1 VAALPVVAEPA
12 PASLQA
18 MNRRLIVTRPLA
30 QALPW
35 VQALRAR
42 GVDAV
47 ALPLI
52 GIEPLADPAP
62 LHRAWEGLGQLDW
75 VMFVSANAVEQF
87 FAARPPG
94 AGWPAALAA
103 GSPGPGTRSALQ
115 AAGVHLID
123 EPVPGQADSEGLWAR
138 VAPRGWAG
146 RRVMVVRGEDGRDWL
161 AEQLRA
167 AGAEVAFVAAYR
179 RTPPVLAGE
188 AAAVLAAAVAAPGR
202 HAFAF
207 GSSEAVAHLQR
218 LAPGARW
225 ADGLA
230 LVGHPRIA
238 EAARAAG
245 FGAVQVLPPRDGLD
259 EGATALAAALAAV
272 AAPAAGVIAGH
283 AAPPPAP
290 GS

>member
-1 VAALPVVAEPA
+1 
-12 PASLQA
+12 
-18 MNRRLIVTRPLA
+18 MTRRLIVTRPLA

-52 GIEPLADPAP
+52 GIEPLADLAP
-62 LHRAWEGLGQLDW
+62 LHRAWEGLAHLDW
-75 VMFVSANAVEQF
+75 VMFVSANAVEHF
-87 FAARPPG
+87 FAARPAG
-94 AGWPAALAA
+94 AAWPAGLAA
-103 GSPGPGTRSALQ
+103 GSPGPGTRAALQ
-115 AAGVHLID
+115 AVGVRRID

-167 AGAEVAFVAAYR
+167 AGAGVAFVAAYR
-179 RTPPVLAGE
+179 RTPPVLVGE
-188 AAAVLAAAVAAPGR
+188 AAAVLAAATAAPAA
-202 HAFAF
+202 HAFVF

-218 LAPGARW
+218 LEPGASW
-225 ADGLA
+225 AGAVA

-245 FGAVQVLPPRDGLD
+245 FGTVQVLPPREGLD
-259 EGATALAAALAAV
+259 EGASALAAALAGLEL
-272 AAPAAGVIAGH
+272 PAAATGSVDRG
-283 AAPPPAP
+283 APPSTP

>member
-1 VAALPVVAEPA
+1 MP
-12 PASLQA
+12 
-18 MNRRLIVTRPLA
+18 RRLIVTRPLA

-35 VQALRAR
+35 VDALRAR

-62 LHRAWEGLGQLDW
+62 LHAAWAALPGLDW
-75 VMFVSANAVEQF
+75 VMFVSANAVEHF

-94 AGWPAALAA
+94 GAWPATLPA

-115 AAGVHLID
+115 AAGVALID

-138 VAPRGWAG
+138 VAGRGWAG
-146 RRVMVVRGEDGRDWL
+146 RRVLVVRGEDGRDWL
-161 AEQLRA
+161 ADRLRA
-167 AGAEVAFVAAYR
+167 AGAELRFLAAYR

-202 HAFAF
+202 HAFVF
-207 GSSEAVAHLQR
+207 GSSEAVGHLQR
-218 LAPGARW
+218 LGPGADWR
-225 ADGLA
+225 AAVALA
-230 LVGHPRIA
+230 GHPRIA

-245 FGAVQVLPPRDGLD
+245 FGRVQVLPPRDGLD
-259 EGATALAAALAAV
+259 EGAAALAAALASLV
-272 AAPAAGVIAGH
+272 GPGTGPTTP
-283 AAPPPAP
+283 APPPPLETP